1 MEIMLQRLRREGK
14 CFECG
19 GEGHFARQC
28 PKRKSPA
35 VARALIAELSD
46 EMKELL
52 RNELFAEADLSRRIE
67 IEVAEETPIEECN
80 ADEEDF
86 TNSQ

>member
-1 MEIMLQRLRREGK
+1 MGRTPVS
-14 CFECG
+14 
-19 GEGHFARQC
+19 ARGLHSSG
-28 PKRKSPA
+28 RVYSSS
-35 VARALIAELSD
+35 ARAIIAELSD

-52 RNELFAEADLSRRIE
+52 RNELFAEADLSRRV
-67 IEVAEETPIEECN
+67 EVETVEDTPVEECN